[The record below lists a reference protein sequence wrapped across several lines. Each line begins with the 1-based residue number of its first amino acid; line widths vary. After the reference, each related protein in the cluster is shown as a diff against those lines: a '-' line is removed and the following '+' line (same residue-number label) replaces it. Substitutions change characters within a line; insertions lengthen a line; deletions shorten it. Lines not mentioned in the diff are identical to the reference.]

1 MVNTV
6 CSWYKKERKERFCIV
21 LQQPLIT
28 VRGGGRNHIQGSI
41 QGWNFLGGS
50 AGRKRPLDSEAW
62 LLILL

>member
-28 VRGGGRNHIQGSI
+28 VRGGGRNHV
-41 QGWNFLGGS
+41 
-50 AGRKRPLDSEAW
+50 
-62 LLILL
+62 

>member
-28 VRGGGRNHIQGSI
+28 VRGGGRNQAGVFRAGISLVEVLAGKDPWIQK
-41 QGWNFLGGS
+41 LGC
-50 AGRKRPLDSEAW
+50 
-62 LLILL
+62 